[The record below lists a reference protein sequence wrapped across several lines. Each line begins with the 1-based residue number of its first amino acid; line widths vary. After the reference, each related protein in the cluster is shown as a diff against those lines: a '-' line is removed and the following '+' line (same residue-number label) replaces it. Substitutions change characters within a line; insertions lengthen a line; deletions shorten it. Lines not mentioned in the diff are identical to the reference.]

1 MLFGQMHSSWQGL
14 LGPSQ
19 KELEIIEQALEQ
31 LDNFTPA
38 RNQIMRAFETPVDKV
53 KVLLLGQ
60 DPYPTMG
67 VACGLAF
74 AIADGTKQPQSL
86 KNLMKELET
95 DLPGTPNSG
104 NLSAWSGQG
113 VLLLNTA
120 LTTEIGKPAS
130 HSKLWKSFTNSAIRS
145 LANFHAGKL
154 VCLSLGEHAKKI
166 SANLSEVE
174 IVQATHPSP
183 LSANRGFFGSRIYS
197 RVNEALVAKGASPID
212 WSC

>member
-1 MLFGQMHSSWQGL
+1 MLFGQMHPSWQRL
-14 LGPSQ
+14 LGSSQ
-19 KELEIIEQALEQ
+19 KELETIELELESLQ
-31 LDNFTPA
+31 NFTPD
-38 RNQIMRAFETPVDKV
+38 RKQIMRAFENPVDQV

-60 DPYPTMG
+60 DPYPTPG

-74 AIADGTKQPQSL
+74 AIADGTKKPQSL

-95 DLPGTPNSG
+95 DIPGTPNSG

-120 LTTEIGKPAS
+120 LTTETGKPAA
-130 HSKLWKSFTNSAIRS
+130 HSRLWRNFSYAAIS
-145 LANFHAGKL
+145 LLAEHHKGKL

-166 SANLSEVE
+166 TANLFGVE

-183 LSANRGFFGSRIYS
+183 LSANRGFFGSKIYS
-197 RVNEALVAKGASPID
+197 RVNNALVAKGLSPID